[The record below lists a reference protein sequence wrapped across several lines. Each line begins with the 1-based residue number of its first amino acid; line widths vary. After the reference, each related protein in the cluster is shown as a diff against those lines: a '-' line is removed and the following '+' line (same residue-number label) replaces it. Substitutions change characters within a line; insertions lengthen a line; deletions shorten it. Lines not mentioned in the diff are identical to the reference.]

1 MIKVSALYA
10 AKALTLQDL
19 QMIHPEQLVIHKAYI
34 HLNGAFL
41 SQYWKGRT

>member
-1 MIKVSALYA
+1 MTRVSALYA
-10 AKALTLQDL
+10 AKALTLKDF
-19 QMIHPEQLVIHKAYI
+19 QMIHPEQLVIHKVYI